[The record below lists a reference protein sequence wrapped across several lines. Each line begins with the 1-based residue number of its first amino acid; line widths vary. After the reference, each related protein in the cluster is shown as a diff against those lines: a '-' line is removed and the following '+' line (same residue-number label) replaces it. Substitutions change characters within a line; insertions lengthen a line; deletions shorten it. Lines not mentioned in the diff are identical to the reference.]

1 MSTSSTEQRSV
12 FRRKPV
18 EAFVTETAPDAE
30 GIVSSETGAA
40 GLGGLL
46 WLLREE
52 SSGQQ
57 WEQQEEARRALNV
70 NRESC
75 ILLFNCEGA
84 TDPDAYDRL
93 VGGRTLPA
101 DKSRGS
107 RYLSRWSSAATTQGF
122 RLRALL
128 TEGGDP
134 RVQLHRA

>member
-30 GIVSSETGAA
+30 GIVSGETGAA

-57 WEQQEEARRALNV
+57 REQQEEARRALNV
-70 NRESC
+70 NRESR

-93 VGGRTLPA
+93 VGGTHA
-101 DKSRGS
+101 S
-107 RYLSRWSSAATTQGF
+107 
-122 RLRALL
+122 
-128 TEGGDP
+128 
-134 RVQLHRA
+134 